1 MCDLA
6 YVTLLRERVR
16 QAETA
21 QKHIEAFGPA
31 RTVRFVPWIMPASVA
46 QVEPWSAHF
55 SQ

>member
-16 QAETA
+16 RAEGE

-31 RTVRFVPWIMPASVA
+31 RRVRFVPWIIPASA
-46 QVEPWSAHF
+46 EQIEPWSAHF
-55 SQ
+55 GQ